1 MERKSSAYYQRLYRQ
16 RLREQ
21 GLVKKEVWILPE
33 HAQALAAVERELR
46 QPQYKGVFS
55 DKESGMSVS
64 QVWTVQALHAALSAA
79 DSFKDGRVSVEL
91 LQGTDASLHIVMR
104 EYGDLPLFAAVYGEQ
119 IVIEAVLWPVED
131 VRDPDAFNKEVLRT
145 HKLFPL
151 SSIGLQAMPDGQE
164 CYIMFGALSATSNLS
179 NIVEEIETLADNV
192 IKVTEAY
199 EDLIAVSV

>member
-1 MERKSSAYYQRLYRQ
+1 MERRSSAHYQRLYRQ

-46 QPQYKGVFS
+46 QPQYKEVFS

-64 QVWTVQALHAALSAA
+64 QIWTVQTLHAALSAA
-79 DSFKDGRVSVEL
+79 ELFKDKRASVEL
-91 LQGTDASLHIVMR
+91 LQGAEASLHIVMH

-119 IVIEAVLWPVED
+119 IVIEAVLWPADD
-131 VRDPDAFNKEVLRT
+131 VRDQAAFNREVLRT

-151 SSIGLQAMPDGQE
+151 SSIGLQTMVDGQE
-164 CYIMFGALSATSNLS
+164 CYIMFGALSATSTLS

-199 EDLIAVSV
+199 EELLAVSV

>member
-1 MERKSSAYYQRLYRQ
+1 MERRSSAYYQRLYRQ

-33 HAQALAAVERELR
+33 HAQALAAVERDLR
-46 QPQYKGVFS
+46 QPQYKGVFD

-79 DSFKDGRVSVEL
+79 ELFKEKRASIEL
-91 LQGTDASLHIVMR
+91 LQGADASLHIVMH

-119 IVIEAVLWPVED
+119 IVVEAVLWPAED
-131 VRDPDAFNKEVLRT
+131 VRDTAAFNREVLRT
-145 HKLFPL
+145 HKFFPL
-151 SSIGLQAMPDGQE
+151 SSVGLEIMPDGQE
-164 CYIMFGALSATSNLS
+164 CYIMFGALSATSILS
-179 NIVEEIETLADNV
+179 NIIVEIETLADNV

-199 EDLIAVSV
+199 ESLLTVSE